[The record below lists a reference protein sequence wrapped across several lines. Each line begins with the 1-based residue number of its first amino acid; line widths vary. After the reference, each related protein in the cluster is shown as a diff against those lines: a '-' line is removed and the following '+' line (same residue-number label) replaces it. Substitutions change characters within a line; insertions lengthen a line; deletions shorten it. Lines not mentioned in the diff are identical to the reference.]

1 MPLHDHGTAVRECVS
16 CKRCYDH
23 TVQFCPD
30 CMVELVNIELI
41 PRLINNR
48 YRLESVIERSDT
60 GIVFAATDTATQQEV
75 AVKMIRAGTIA
86 EPRAQDRFKVEVRLA
101 MQLQHPQIAAVYD
114 FGVLSDASAYVVSER
129 VLGTSLREEMKRVG
143 KFPPRQAVAIVAQI
157 AEALDAAHKAGLVHR
172 DLRPENIV
180 LLPVTG
186 SGQLQIKVCDF
197 GFARIPS
204 GRRITERLAAKI
216 KSLGQLPSTPIYM
229 SPEQF
234 RGGDADLRSD
244 IYSLGVIAYEM
255 LGGQPPFSAK
265 SINELGMK
273 HLTEKPPPLRPLNPE
288 INALLEAAVMKALE
302 KEPGRRQQRA
312 AELKQE
318 LIAASHLS

>member
-1 MPLHDHGTAVRECVS
+1 MSLQDHGTAVRECVS

-41 PRLINNR
+41 PRLINKR

-75 AVKMIRAGTIA
+75 AVKVIRAGTIA
-86 EPRAQDRFKVEVRLA
+86 EPRAQDRFKVEVQLA

-114 FGVLSDASAYVVSER
+114 FGILPDASAYVVSEM
-129 VLGTSLREEMKRVG
+129 VPGTLLREEMKRVN
-143 KFPPRQAVAIVAQI
+143 KFPPRQAVAILAQI

-180 LLPVTG
+180 LLLAK
-186 SGQLQIKVCDF
+186 SDQLEIKICDF
-197 GFARIPS
+197 GFAKIPT

-216 KSLGQLPSTPIYM
+216 KSLGQLPSSPSYM

-234 RGGDADLRSD
+234 RGEDADLRSD

-255 LGGQPPFSAK
+255 LGGRPPFSAK
-265 SINELGMK
+265 SISELGLK

-288 INALLEAAVMKALE
+288 VNALLEAAVMKALE
-302 KEPGRRQQRA
+302 KEPQRRQQRA

-318 LIAASHLS
+318 LTAAAHLS